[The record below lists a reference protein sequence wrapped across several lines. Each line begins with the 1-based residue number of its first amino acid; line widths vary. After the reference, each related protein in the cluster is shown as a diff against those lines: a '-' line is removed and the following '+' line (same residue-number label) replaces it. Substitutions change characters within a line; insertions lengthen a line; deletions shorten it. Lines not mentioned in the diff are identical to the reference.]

1 MLGFLNGL
9 LGTSFVDPT
18 GKGTLAISGT
28 ITDTSVTMN
37 ITETAE
43 FWPGAGAMLLAADF
57 GSYLLSQGIAP
68 TAAALENPA
77 NFLLYFESGTFN
89 RTDGDFAMRNIAVT
103 AAPVPEPAS
112 LALLGLGLAGLG
124 AMRRRKQAA

>member
-1 MLGFLNGL
+1 MIRAR
-9 LGTSFVDPT
+9 
-18 GKGTLAISGT
+18 LAELQLA
-28 ITDTSVTMN
+28 V
-37 ITETAE
+37 
-43 FWPGAGAMLLAADF
+43 MLLTRVPAGRMA
-57 GSYLLSQGIAP
+57 QAP
-68 TAAALENPA
+68 TAAALANPA
-77 NFLLYFESGTFN
+77 NFQRYFESGTFN